1 MCCSCSSYIKQQ
13 PSFTFCDCAV
23 VVVARLLGLLL
34 IVIFIGETP
43 VTGLGAVVVYDTL
56 GVCVEA
62 DGETK
67 LSEEWLLR
75 LFLSGASSSSSVFN
89 PPKYTNDTNC
99 MILLFS

>member
-1 MCCSCSSYIKQQ
+1 
-13 PSFTFCDCAV
+13 
-23 VVVARLLGLLL
+23 VARLLGLLL

-67 LSEEWLLR
+67 LSEE
-75 LFLSGASSSSSVFN
+75 
-89 PPKYTNDTNC
+89 
-99 MILLFS
+99 